1 MSELSPTQ
9 GCSYTDGPQYVGC
22 QVAERGWPMPQGGGG
37 KRSKSRKCSRC
48 GKKRHQKGC
57 SKKSMGGK
65 RSKRGRKGGFL
76 SQAVVQ
82 FGLFALQK
90 RTQNRRGSKSAKK
103 SLYARRSKRNRRSK
117 RR

>member
-1 MSELSPTQ
+1 MPSQ

-37 KRSKSRKCSRC
+37 KRSKSRKCSKC
-48 GKKRHQKGC
+48 GKRHQKGC
-57 SKKSMGGK
+57 SKKTMGGK
-65 RSKRGRKGGFL
+65 RRRKGGFL
-76 SQAVVQ
+76 GQAVVP

-90 RTQNRRGSKSAKK
+90 RTQHRRGSKSAKK
-103 SLYARRSKRNRRSK
+103 SRYARRSRRNRRSG

>member
-1 MSELSPTQ
+1 MPSQ

-37 KRSKSRKCSRC
+37 KRSKSRKCTKC
-48 GKKRHQKGC
+48 GKRHQKGC
-57 SKKSMGGK
+57 SKKTMGGK
-65 RSKRGRKGGFL
+65 RRRKGGFL
-76 SQAVVQ
+76 GQAVVP

-103 SLYARRSKRNRRSK
+103 SRYARRSRRNRRSG

>member
-1 MSELSPTQ
+1 MPSQ

-37 KRSKSRKCSRC
+37 KRSKSRKCSKC
-48 GKKRHQKGC
+48 GKRHQKGC
-57 SKKSMGGK
+57 SKKTMGGK
-65 RSKRGRKGGFL
+65 RRRKGGFL
-76 SQAVVQ
+76 GQAVVP

-103 SLYARRSKRNRRSK
+103 SRYARRSRRNRRSG

>member
-48 GKKRHQKGC
+48 GKNRHQKGC
-57 SKKSMGGK
+57 SKKTMGVK
-65 RSKRGRKGGFL
+65 DVK
-76 SQAVVQ
+76 
-82 FGLFALQK
+82 
-90 RTQNRRGSKSAKK
+90 
-103 SLYARRSKRNRRSK
+103 
-117 RR
+117 